1 MRISPVPTVS
11 MMGSETPVVLTRFS
25 MIVRMTPSSVD
36 VGAPLP
42 PVSTPY
48 LISNP
53 PLKSKPSFV
62 CGVTKPAL
70 GLVRLKNFAP
80 LPGPLG
86 PGMKS
91 MNRAIAPMTR
101 IRIGTNRR
109 TRGDVSRDAGRA
121 RGRAV
126 RGAAPGVGG
135 SRKCALPLPF
145 QTRLDLRRQRG
156 SDSRHRRDLLRRRL
170 ADALGRA
177 EDTQQRGPTL
187 GSHTRQ
193 VVESGASRCLGSQ
206 RAVVRDCEAMGLVA
220 EPLHQVERRGRR
232 GQ

>member
-25 MIVRMTPSSVD
+25 MMERMTSRSAAF
-36 VGAPLP
+36 GEPLP

-101 IRIGTNRR
+101 IRIGTSLR
-109 TRGDVSRDAGRA
+109 TRGDVIRDAGRA
-121 RGRAV
+121 RG
-126 RGAAPGVGG
+126 GAAGGASGG
-135 SRKCALPLPF
+135 SGGRFESRPPLPF
-145 QTRLDLRRQRG
+145 QARLDLRRQRRP
-156 SDSRHRRDLLRRRL
+156 DARHRGNLLQRRL
-170 ADALGRA
+170 ADTLGGA
-177 EDTQQRGPTL
+177 EDT
-187 GSHTRQ
+187 
-193 VVESGASRCLGSQ
+193 
-206 RAVVRDCEAMGLVA
+206 
-220 EPLHQVERRGRR
+220 
-232 GQ
+232 